1 MLRHGIALALT
12 MLAPVMTKERAVAMA
27 EASVLPHRT
36 EFQRRRWHDRA
47 TDWLTRARLCA
58 GIAGSKAEDRALRE
72 T

>member
-1 MLRHGIALALT
+1 
-12 MLAPVMTKERAVAMA
+12 MTKERAGVMA
-27 EASVLPHRT
+27 EPSVLPQRT